1 MTVTKR
7 TRIRQI
13 GAAGSALGTRTLGT
27 LVLGALALSAC
38 GTGGGHDA
46 GVATGPAARPAP
58 TPPTAPVLP
67 LRSSPPPPPC
77 TPEGIAVSMNEPDA
91 AMGVRAARI
100 ELLNCGHRPYR
111 LDGYP
116 ALRVLDDR
124 RQPFNVTTVRG
135 TRQVED
141 AGPKPLTIRPGR
153 RAEFVIFWRNTVTE
167 ADTVAVA
174 GKYLEVRPAPGR
186 PVVIV
191 PANGP
196 IDLGNTGRLEETAW
210 RLPTR

>member
-7 TRIRQI
+7 TRLRLI
-13 GAAGSALGTRTLGT
+13 GAAGPAVGT
-27 LVLGALALSAC
+27 LVLSTLALGAC
-38 GTGGGHDA
+38 GTAAVPGAGHGA
-46 GVATGPAARPAP
+46 GPAATPAP
-58 TPPTAPVLP
+58 PTPLVVAT
-67 LRSSPPPPPC
+67 RSSPPPPPC

-91 AMGVRAARI
+91 AMGLRAARV
-100 ELLNCGHRPYR
+100 ELRNCGQRPYR
-111 LDGYP
+111 LNGYP

-124 RQPFNVTTVRG
+124 RQPFNVTAVRG

-153 RAEFVIFWRNTVTE
+153 TAEFVIVWRNTVTE

-174 GKYLEVRPAPGR
+174 GTYLEVRPAPGR

-191 PANGP
+191 PADGP
-196 IDLGNTGRLEETAW
+196 IDLGNTGRLEGTAW

>member
-7 TRIRQI
+7 TRLRLI
-13 GAAGSALGTRTLGT
+13 GAAVPAVGTLALST
-27 LVLGALALSAC
+27 LVLGAC
-38 GTGGGHDA
+38 GTAVPAAGHGA
-46 GVATGPAARPAP
+46 GPAATPARPPAP
-58 TPPTAPVLP
+58 VPPP
-67 LRSSPPPPPC
+67 RSSPPPPPC

-91 AMGVRAARI
+91 AMGLRAARI
-100 ELLNCGHRPYR
+100 ELRNCGRRPYR
-111 LDGYP
+111 LNGYP
-116 ALRVLDDR
+116 ALRVLDDE

-153 RAEFVIFWRNTVTE
+153 TAEFVIVWRNTVTE

-196 IDLGNTGRLEETAW
+196 IDLGNTGRLEGTAW

>member
-1 MTVTKR
+1 MR
-7 TRIRQI
+7 
-13 GAAGSALGTRTLGT
+13 ALGT
-27 LVLGALALSAC
+27 LVLGTLALSAC
-38 GTGGGHDA
+38 GPGGEDGA
-46 GVATGPAARPAP
+46 GAAAAPVP
-58 TPPTAPVLP
+58 TPPTAPVP
-67 LRSSPPPPPC
+67 PQRSSPPPPSC

-100 ELLNCGHRPYR
+100 ELLNCGRRPYR

-116 ALRVLDDR
+116 ALRVLDGR
-124 RQPFNVTTVRG
+124 RQPFNVTAVRG

-153 RAEFVIFWRNTVTE
+153 KAEFVIVWRNTVTE

-174 GKYLEVRPAPGR
+174 GAYLEVRPAPGR

-191 PANGP
+191 PAHGP
-196 IDLGNTGRLEETAW
+196 IDLGNTGRLEGTAW